1 MLAALAVQVAEEVMR
16 LGAPRIEADHTL
28 VRGDG
33 RIERS
38 QLVIHRCE
46 EIPGL
51 GVSGVCDDQAFEQH
65 LCRALVATP
74 QQRLDVSE
82 SGRARDGDGGD
93 ARAARAG
100 PG

>member
-1 MLAALAVQVAEEVMR
+1 MR
-16 LGAPRIEADHTL
+16 LGAPRIERDHVL
-28 VRGDG
+28 VRGEG

-38 QLVIHRCE
+38 QPVIHRCE
-46 EIPGL
+46 QVPGL
-51 GVSGVCDDQAFEQH
+51 GVSRVGNDQAFEQH
-65 LCRALVATP
+65 LCRAFVATP